1 MGKSSQ
7 ATLPEAGAA
16 VNIFKL
22 ANKPKENEMPTGSQE
37 G

>member
-1 MGKSSQ
+1 MESSSQ
-7 ATLPEAGAA
+7 ANLPEAEAA